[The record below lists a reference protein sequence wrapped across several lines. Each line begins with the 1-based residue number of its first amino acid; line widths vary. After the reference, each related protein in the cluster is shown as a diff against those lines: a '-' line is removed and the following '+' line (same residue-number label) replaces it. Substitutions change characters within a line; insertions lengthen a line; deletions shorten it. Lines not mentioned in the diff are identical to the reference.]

1 MYLDLTQKKNQV
13 TVRVADFVIK
23 LSPSDIVSLLLNFV
37 EHVSKCHTKL
47 KLSTANKV
55 YAKSTERWKVN
66 DIHHIPLFI
75 EGAKSGGGKYRF
87 RKEKPTKRLRDGGKI
102 EFK

>member
-1 MYLDLTQKKNQV
+1 MYLDLTKKNQV

-47 KLSTANKV
+47 KLSTANKA

-75 EGAKSGGGKYRF
+75 ERAKSEANIDS
-87 RKEKPTKRLRDGGKI
+87 EKRNQPRD
-102 EFK
+102 